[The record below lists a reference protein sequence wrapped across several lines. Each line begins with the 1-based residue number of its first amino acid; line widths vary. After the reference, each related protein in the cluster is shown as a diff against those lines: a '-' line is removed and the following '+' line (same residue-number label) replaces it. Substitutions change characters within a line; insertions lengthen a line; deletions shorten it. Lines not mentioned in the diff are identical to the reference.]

1 MPRVQK
7 LGLRGLWRIVSWYVC
22 TPMNP
27 HFNNLLCSPIL
38 QEDNAAAKSD
48 RENPK
53 AKTEWQGVKAW
64 VTDKKMP
71 FDTLQALQLA
81 GWLLFSMCFSFLSFR
96 SFLLFFFHSNPER
109 VVVPVLSLLAS
120 LLYAALALAFY
131 FELL

>member
-1 MPRVQK
+1 
-7 LGLRGLWRIVSWYVC
+7 
-22 TPMNP
+22 MNL
-27 HFNNLLCSPIL
+27 HFNNLIYTPIL

-53 AKTEWQGVKAW
+53 AKTVWQGVKAW
-64 VTDKKMP
+64 VTEHNMT
-71 FDTLQALQLA
+71 FDTLKALQLA
-81 GWLLFSMCFSFLSFR
+81 GWLLFSILSLR
-96 SFLLFFFHSNPER
+96 CLLLPIQYPER

>member
-1 MPRVQK
+1 
-7 LGLRGLWRIVSWYVC
+7 
-22 TPMNP
+22 MNP

-53 AKTEWQGVKAW
+53 AKTVWQGV
-64 VTDKKMP
+64 TDHKMN
-71 FDTLQALQLA
+71 FDTLKALQLA
-81 GWLLFSMCFSFLSFR
+81 GWLLFSILSLR
-96 SFLLFFFHSNPER
+96 CLLLPFQYPER

>member
-81 GWLLFSMCFSFLSFR
+81 GWLLFSMCFSFLSFCC
-96 SFLLFFFHSNPER
+96 LLLPFQYPER
-109 VVVPVLSLLAS
+109 VVVPFLSLLAS

-131 FELL
+131 FERL